1 MVECTTQNLLEL
13 LSSCENGSV
22 KVGAIVVKT
31 REILEDFRETVVH
44 SFMNEEIKSVESVK
58 QCFNVTGFH
67 EVVVLVFQN
76 NSMIFIYADPSLE
89 GNAMSVIC
97 SEEDKWFR
105 KEAIFEA
112 ATNLDIL
119 DKLQMSAPSVVKRP
133 RKKRE
138 KPEEDPVEVWLSSLK
153 IIN

>member
-1 MVECTTQNLLEL
+1 MVECTTQNLCEL
-13 LSSCENGSV
+13 LNNCASGNV
-22 KVGAIVVKT
+22 KVSAVVVKT
-31 REILEDFRETVVH
+31 REILEDFRETIVN
-44 SFMNEEIKSVESVK
+44 SFMNEEIKRVESVK
-58 QCFNVTGFH
+58 QCFNVTRFG